1 MTHHQETKDGFMILS
16 EEQVNYTSEL
26 LKSIAH
32 PIRLKILCFLID
44 GEKTVSQIEHE
55 FGSTISNISQHLTIL
70 RKMQIINRRK
80 EANFM
85 YYSLKDDRVLTL
97 IKTLKSLFCTE

>member
-1 MTHHQETKDGFMILS
+1 MIFS
-16 EEQVNYTSEL
+16 EEQVSFTSEL

-32 PIRLKILCFLID
+32 PIRLKVLCFLMD
-44 GEKTVSQIEHE
+44 GEKTVGEIEKE

-70 RKMQIINRRK
+70 RKMNIINRRK

-85 YYSLKDDRVLTL
+85 YYSIKDERILKL
-97 IKTLKSLFCTE
+97 ISTLKNLYCAH

>member
-1 MTHHQETKDGFMILS
+1 MILS

-44 GEKTVSQIEHE
+44 GEKTVSQIEKE

-70 RKMQIINRRK
+70 RKMYIINRRK

-97 IKTLKSLFCTE
+97 IKTLKNLFCAE

>member
-1 MTHHQETKDGFMILS
+1 MILS

-44 GEKTVSQIEHE
+44 GEKTVSQIEKE

-70 RKMQIINRRK
+70 RKMYIINRRK

-85 YYSLKDDRVLTL
+85 YYSLKDDRVLSL
-97 IKTLKSLFCTE
+97 IKTLKNLFCAE

>member
-1 MTHHQETKDGFMILS
+1 MRGNTMIFS
-16 EEQVNYTSEL
+16 EDQVEMVTEI

-32 PIRLKILCFLID
+32 PIRLKILCFLMD
-44 GEKTVSQIEHE
+44 GEKNVSEIEQQ

-70 RKMQIINRRK
+70 RKASIIDRRK

-85 YYSLKDDRVLTL
+85 FYSIRDENINHLMAT
-97 IKTLKSLFCTE
+97 IKKSFC

>member
-1 MTHHQETKDGFMILS
+1 MILS

-44 GEKTVSQIEHE
+44 GEKTVSQIERE

-70 RKMQIINRRK
+70 RKMSIINRRK

-85 YYSLKDDRVLTL
+85 FYSLKDDRVFSL
-97 IKTLKSLFCTE
+97 IKTLKNLFCAE

>member
-1 MTHHQETKDGFMILS
+1 MTYHPKVKDGSMILS
-16 EEQVNYTSEL
+16 EDQVNYTSEL

-70 RKMQIINRRK
+70 RKMYIINRRK

-97 IKTLKSLFCTE
+97 IKTLKNLFCSE

>member
-1 MTHHQETKDGFMILS
+1 MTYHLKVKDGFMILS
-16 EEQVNYTSEL
+16 EDQVNYTSEL

-70 RKMQIINRRK
+70 RKMYIINRRK

-97 IKTLKSLFCTE
+97 IKTLKNLFCSE